1 MKNCNIKILKRERS
15 TLVLLFGCLAIC
27 LWSLGYKAQAA
38 PLLPPD
44 FTVAHDST
52 GDFTTITDAIASLE
66 VTSSHRVIIFI
77 RDGVYTEQLVIERPN
92 VTLRG
97 ESRKGTRIEFSI
109 PKRYPD
115 EEGQPL
121 LGRGVVNVMADG
133 VILEDLTVA
142 NTYPFRRHTFALFG
156 RGTETLTQNCDFLA
170 EGNDTVALWARG
182 GGDYYHANCH
192 FQGNIDFLCPR
203 GWCYVTNSSFYEV
216 DVKAA
221 LWHDGGKDPRKKLV
235 IKNSS
240 FDGAKEYP
248 LGRYPRDSQFYLL
261 SCQFSANTEDVL
273 DSNAPD
279 HPTDD
284 FRWGRRVFFYDCHS
298 KGGDAAWHAN
308 NLETAA
314 GSPDPE
320 KMTAAWTFENRWDP
334 ERTDAPHVVE
344 VKIGSPDR
352 VVEVVFSEPVT
363 VRGTPVVRTK
373 MGKFLRWA
381 EVNGTNTLIFA
392 LLEPGDEPVSLE
404 VPDDG
409 IIFASR
415 ATTKLRPAKL
425 DLILK

>member
-1 MKNCNIKILKRERS
+1 MKICSIKILKEKRPL
-15 TLVLLFGCLAIC
+15 TLVLLFGCLA
-27 LWSLGYKAQAA
+27 GYPGSFGAGAQAA

-44 FTVAHDST
+44 VIVAQDSS
-52 GDFTTITDAIASLE
+52 GDFITITDAIASLE
-66 VTSSHRVIIFI
+66 VTSSHRVVILI
-77 RDGVYTEQLVIERPN
+77 RDGVYTEQLVIERLN

-115 EEGQPL
+115 EKGPPL

-203 GWCYVTNSSFYEV
+203 GWCYVTNSTFYEV
-216 DVKAA
+216 DVKAV
-221 LWHDGGKDPRKKLV
+221 LWHDGGKDPGKKLV

-261 SCQFSANTEDVL
+261 SCRFSANTGDIL

-279 HPTDD
+279 HPNEH
-284 FRWGRRVFFYDCHS
+284 FRWGRRVFFYNCHS
-298 KGGDAAWHAN
+298 EGGDARWHAN

-314 GSPDPE
+314 GAPDPE
-320 KMTAAWTFENRWDP
+320 EITAAWTFGNRWNP
-334 ERTDAPHVVE
+334 ERTDAPVVVE
-344 VKIGSPDR
+344 VKVGYPER

-363 VRGTPVVRTK
+363 VRGNPVIMTK
-373 MGKFLRWA
+373 MGNVLRWS
-381 EVNGTNTLIFA
+381 EVNGTDKLTFA
-392 LLEPGDEPVSLE
+392 LLEPGDEPVELLLKG
-404 VPDDG
+404 G
-409 IIFASR
+409 IIFASG
-415 ATTKLRPAKL
+415 ATTKFRPAKL
-425 DLILK
+425 DLGWK